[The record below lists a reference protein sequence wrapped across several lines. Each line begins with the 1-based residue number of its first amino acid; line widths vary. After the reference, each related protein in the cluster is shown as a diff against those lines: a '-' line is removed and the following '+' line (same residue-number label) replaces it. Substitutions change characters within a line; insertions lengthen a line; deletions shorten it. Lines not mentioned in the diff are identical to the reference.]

1 MTRQNAT
8 NFTAPLQFPYATA
21 GTDVFMK
28 EDVQILAQAVDQHN
42 HTTGKGL
49 PIAAGAIPNGSITSA
64 MIADG
69 TITGTDI
76 AANTVTS
83 NNILDGT
90 IATADLANAAVTNAK
105 LGTDTARLNL
115 VTNGGFEIW
124 QRGNGPFTVG
134 NAYQIDRWYVG
145 IVGTDTY
152 SLSKDTTK
160 MDTGSNACAAMTFTL
175 GSGGGGS
182 NIQQVLKS
190 VDENLRGLTVSLSVR
205 VRTATA
211 NAVRVSLTS
220 DGTGATNVYSSYHAG
235 SGTYQTLTVT
245 YPIPSNATYVNITIY
260 FAASCT
266 VYLDNAML
274 VVGSV
279 AADYAPLHP
288 ADDLAR
294 CLRYY
299 ERVGDGSEIL
309 IAGWSGAAS
318 EAIGGFLRWTR
329 KAVTPTVTNSGTWGT
344 VNCNQPVTASGT
356 VAGCQL
362 YTTSTA
368 SGHVQF
374 TSSGSA
380 YQTVEANP

>member
-1 MTRQNAT
+1 MSRQQVPNYE
-8 NFTAPLQFPYATA
+8 LQ
-21 GTDVFMK
+21 
-28 EDVQILAQAVDQHN
+28 
-42 HTTGKGL
+42 
-49 PIAAGAIPNGSITSA
+49 
-64 MIADG
+64 
-69 TITGTDI
+69 
-76 AANTVTS
+76 
-83 NNILDGT
+83 
-90 IATADLANAAVTNAK
+90 
-105 LGTDTARLNL
+105 TDTARLNL
-115 VTNGGFEIW
+115 LTNGGFEIW
-124 QRGNGPFTVG
+124 QRGTGPFTAVG
-134 NAYQIDRWYVG
+134 VHSADRWVVSPG
-145 IVGTDTY
+145 GSSTMSVSRDGTNIDPQ
-152 SLSKDTTK
+152 
-160 MDTGSNACAAMTFTL
+160 
-175 GSGGGGS
+175 GGGQYS
-182 NIQQVLKS
+182 AAVTYTHNAESFFYQPLYS
-190 VDENLRGLTVSLSVR
+190 ESTHLRGRTISASVR
-205 VRTATA
+205 VRTSTA
-211 NAVRVSLTS
+211 NAVRLAIYDGVYTYGAFHTG
-220 DGTGATNVYSSYHAG
+220 DGTW
-235 SGTYQTLTVT
+235 QTLTVT
-245 YPIPSNATYVNITIY
+245 RAVSGSQCDVRIA
-260 FAASCT
+260 FDASCT
-266 VYLDNAML
+266 AYVDNAML

-279 AADYAPLHP
+279 PADYAPLHP

>member
-1 MTRQNAT
+1 MVLKGGNWDDTSRTTSRTTATPHRVPSLRPPGGRYPPQRWRRQS
-8 NFTAPLQFPYATA
+8 
-21 GTDVFMK
+21 
-28 EDVQILAQAVDQHN
+28 AQCRGHRHRRVREAAQH
-42 HTTGKGL
+42 GRPGVCDDRR
-49 PIAAGAIPNGSITSA
+49 PDRRSAARSVSRQTVPNY
-64 MIADG
+64 
-69 TITGTDI
+69 DI
-76 AANTVTS
+76 
-83 NNILDGT
+83 
-90 IATADLANAAVTNAK
+90 
-105 LGTDTARLNL
+105 GTDTARLNL
-115 VTNGGFEIW
+115 LTNGGFENW

-152 SLSKDTTK
+152 SLSKDTTN
-160 MDTGSNACAAMTFTL
+160 MDIGSNACAAMTFTL

-190 VDENLRGLTVSLSVR
+190 VDENLRGRTVSLSVR

-235 SGTYQTLTVT
+235 GGTYQTLTVT
-245 YPIPSNATYVNITIY
+245 YAVPSNATYVNITIY

-299 ERVGDGSEIL
+299 EPL
-309 IAGWSGAAS
+309 AAS
-318 EAIGGFLRWTR
+318 AGGQVFYVSGYSAGAGGLVRNNWVFR
-329 KAVTPTVTNSGTWGT
+329 SIKAVTPTVTKIGTWNISNAAQPT
-344 VNCNQPVTASGT
+344 VNAFDTNSTL
-356 VAGCQL
+356 L
-362 YTTSTA
+362 YTTSVAAGDTYTWPGTA
-368 SGHVQF
+368 GNNIL
-374 TSSGSA
+374 A
-380 YQTVEANP
+380 EANP

>member
-1 MTRQNAT
+1 MSRQT
-8 NFTAPLQFPYATA
+8 
-21 GTDVFMK
+21 V
-28 EDVQILAQAVDQHN
+28 
-42 HTTGKGL
+42 
-49 PIAAGAIPNGSITSA
+49 PNY
-64 MIADG
+64 
-69 TITGTDI
+69 DI
-76 AANTVTS
+76 
-83 NNILDGT
+83 
-90 IATADLANAAVTNAK
+90 
-105 LGTDTARLNL
+105 GTDTARLNL
-115 VTNGGFEIW
+115 LTNGGFENW

-152 SLSKDTTK
+152 SLSKDTTN

-266 VYLDNAML
+266 AYVDNAML

-288 ADDLAR
+288 ADDLSR

-299 ERVGDGSEIL
+299 EQTGGL
-309 IAGWSGAAS
+309 AGNIPQWGGYGAAGAQWS
-318 EAIGGFLRWTR
+318 APLSFKAR
-329 KAVTPTVTNSGTWGT
+329 KAVTPTLTKVGTWT
-344 VNCNQPVTASGT
+344 VVNIAQPALLGDVDQYLVYANVTALGT
-356 VAGCQL
+356 FQMYAPN
-362 YTTSTA
+362 TSTY
-368 SGHVQF
+368 F
-374 TSSGSA
+374 TA
-380 YQTVEANP
+380 EANP

>member
-1 MTRQNAT
+1 VSRQT
-8 NFTAPLQFPYATA
+8 
-21 GTDVFMK
+21 V
-28 EDVQILAQAVDQHN
+28 
-42 HTTGKGL
+42 
-49 PIAAGAIPNGSITSA
+49 PNY
-64 MIADG
+64 
-69 TITGTDI
+69 DI
-76 AANTVTS
+76 
-83 NNILDGT
+83 
-90 IATADLANAAVTNAK
+90 
-105 LGTDTARLNL
+105 GTDTARLNL
-115 VTNGGFEIW
+115 LTNGGFENW

-152 SLSKDTTK
+152 SLSKDTTN
-160 MDTGSNACAAMTFTL
+160 MDIGSNACAAMTFTL

-235 SGTYQTLTVT
+235 GGTYQTLTVT
-245 YPIPSNATYVNITIY
+245 YAVPSNATYVNITIY

-299 ERVGDGSEIL
+299 EPLAATGLANAYLAVCQAGS
-309 IAGWSGAAS
+309 GTAAFGQVPFK
-318 EAIGGFLRWTR
+318 AV
-329 KAVTPTVTNSGTWGT
+329 KAVTPTITISAAGDFQVFQANT
-344 VNCNQPVTASGT
+344 VIQAVTAFGFPAPNIYGT
-356 VAGCQL
+356 GVQP
-362 YTTSTA
+362 STA
-368 SGHVQF
+368 SGLVAGNASVLM
-374 TSSGSA
+374 TA
-380 YQTVEANP
+380 NANAKMLAEANP